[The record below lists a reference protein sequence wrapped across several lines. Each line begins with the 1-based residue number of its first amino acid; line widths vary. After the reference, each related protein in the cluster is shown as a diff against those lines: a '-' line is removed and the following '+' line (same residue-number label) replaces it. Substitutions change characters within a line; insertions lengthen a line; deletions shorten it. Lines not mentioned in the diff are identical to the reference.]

1 MKAETLKKRMQKDRV
16 MESITIRMP
25 VDVLDDLKKLAPLL
39 GYNGYQSL
47 LRAYVGRGLREDL
60 DKLEPLDRFSDFVQM
75 LKLRGVDET
84 IIEETLSEIRR

>member
-1 MKAETLKKRMQKDRV
+1 MQKDRA

-39 GYNGYQSL
+39 GYSGYQSL

-60 DKLEPLDRFSDFVQM
+60 DKLEPLDRFADFVEM

-84 IIEETLSEIRR
+84 IIHNPLGEILR